1 MSADCPI
8 VSEIY
13 NIGAAGAGRL
23 RRLSTRNRMN
33 GLQKWLVA
41 IGIVAALAFSTV
53 SGPLLRPI
61 IGEWGITG
69 YPRLLLITMAD
80 LVVLFGL
87 VWGFS
92 GLSLGTIAAR
102 SGLTAPIGWTVVFAV
117 VLFVP
122 AAIACSYLAPLRA
135 DATPADFAWQ
145 VVGAPFVEELAFRG
159 VALGMLIGFCGW
171 KFLPAAL
178 VPAVLFGLAHA
189 AQGHGAMETAGIVA
203 ITGLGGLLFGWL
215 FVQWGMNI
223 WPPFAVHAGL
233 NGLFFFY
240 DVGAN
245 AIGSWAGN
253 AVRFAVVA
261 AAIGLTLWIVPA
273 LRKPADTAV
282 LAKS

>member
-1 MSADCPI
+1 MNSLQ
-8 VSEIY
+8 
-13 NIGAAGAGRL
+13 RL
-23 RRLSTRNRMN
+23 
-33 GLQKWLVA
+33 LVA
-41 IGIVAALAFSTV
+41 GGILAALAFSTV
-53 SGPLLRPI
+53 SGPLLRPV
-61 IGEWGITG
+61 IGAWGITG

-80 LVVLFGL
+80 LSLLFVL

-92 GLSLGTIAAR
+92 GRSLGEITGW
-102 SGLTAPIGWTVVFAV
+102 SGLKASAGWTIVFAV

-122 AAIACSYLAPLRA
+122 AAIVCSYLAPLRA
-135 DATPADFAWQ
+135 DAAADAFAWQ

-159 VALGMLIGFCGW
+159 VALGVLIQFCGW
-171 KFLPAAL
+171 RFLPAAL
-178 VPAVLFGLAHA
+178 APALLFGLAHA
-189 AQGHGAMETAGIVA
+189 AQGHDAMETAGIVA

-240 DVGAN
+240 DVGSN
-245 AIGSWAGN
+245 AIGSWEGN
-253 AVRFAVVA
+253 GVRLAVVA

-273 LRKPADTAV
+273 LRVRGDSAV